1 MIRASLTAG
10 IVEAVSGVVRVGAL
24 KRWPPGP
31 DRSPLVATGHDL
43 CVDGKAT
50 SIWETAMSLSM
61 YQASVPVYIRM
72 LTNLIAILEKAAGH
86 CEAGK
91 IDPSV
96 LINYRLYPDMFNFAK
111 QVQIAAD
118 AAKNGTAY
126 LAGVEAPKFEDTEKS
141 FPELIERVRKTIT
154 FLQAFEPEQIDG
166 SEERQ
171 IQIKRGD
178 KLVDYRGQD
187 LLLTR
192 TMPNFYF
199 HVTTAYDILR
209 HNGVALGKRDYLG
222 G

>member
-1 MIRASLTAG
+1 M
-10 IVEAVSGVVRVGAL
+10 
-24 KRWPPGP
+24 P
-31 DRSPLVATGHDL
+31 
-43 CVDGKAT
+43 
-50 SIWETAMSLSM
+50 LSM
-61 YQASVPVYIRM
+61 YQASVPVYVRM
-72 LTNLIAILEKAAGH
+72 LTNLIAILDKAAAH

-91 IDPSV
+91 IDPAV
-96 LINYRLYPDMFNFAK
+96 LINDRLYPDMFSMGK

-126 LAGVEAPKFEDTEKS
+126 LAGLEAPKFEDTERS
-141 FPELIERVRKTIT
+141 FPELIERLRKTIA
-154 FLQAFEPEQIDG
+154 FLQAVRPEQIDG
-166 SEERQ
+166 SEDKP

-178 KLVDYRGQD
+178 KLIDYRGQD

-209 HNGVALGKRDYLG
+209 HNGVVLGKRDFLG

>member
-1 MIRASLTAG
+1 
-10 IVEAVSGVVRVGAL
+10 
-24 KRWPPGP
+24 
-31 DRSPLVATGHDL
+31 
-43 CVDGKAT
+43 
-50 SIWETAMSLSM
+50 MSLSM

-96 LINYRLYPDMFNFAK
+96 LINYRLYPDMFKFAK

-126 LAGVEAPKFEDTEKS
+126 LAGVEAPKFEDTERS
-141 FPELIERVRKTIT
+141 FAELIERVRRTIAY
-154 FLQAFEPEQIDG
+154 LQSFKPEQIDG

-171 IQIKRGD
+171 VQIKRGD
-178 KLVDYRGQD
+178 KLIDYRGQD

-199 HVTTAYDILR
+199 RVTTAYDVLR
-209 HNGVALGKRDYLG
+209 HNGVVLGKRDYLG

>member
-1 MIRASLTAG
+1 
-10 IVEAVSGVVRVGAL
+10 
-24 KRWPPGP
+24 
-31 DRSPLVATGHDL
+31 
-43 CVDGKAT
+43 
-50 SIWETAMSLSM
+50 MSLSM
-61 YQASVPVYIRM
+61 YRASVPVYIRM
-72 LTNLIAILEKAAGH
+72 LTNLIAIMEKAASH

-96 LINYRLYPDMFNFAK
+96 LIDYRLYPDMFSFAK

-126 LAGVEAPKFEDTEKS
+126 LVGVEAPKFGDTERS
-141 FPELIERVRKTIT
+141 FPELIERVRKTIAY
-154 FLQAFEPEQIDG
+154 LQSFKPEQIDG
-166 SEERQ
+166 SEDRP

-178 KLVDYRGQD
+178 KVIDYRGED
-187 LLLTR
+187 LLLSR

-209 HNGVALGKRDYLG
+209 HNGVVLGKRDYLG